1 MTAGGKLD
9 FGSVGWADDQS
20 DIRSRAAAALG
31 SRWAVV
37 EYGPHAARDEWCV
50 DGHRGY
56 VLAGCI
62 EYEFEDG
69 SDTLAVDE
77 GQGFYLAAGTGH
89 RGRNPGGT
97 ATRLFLIDDPS

>member
-9 FGSVGWADDQS
+9 FGSVGWADDQP

-50 DGHRGY
+50 DGA
-56 VLAGCI
+56 VLAD
-62 EYEFEDG
+62 EFSVVGVSSTEWLTVG
-69 SDTLAVDE
+69 WKPTPPEL
-77 GQGFYLAAGTGH
+77 
-89 RGRNPGGT
+89 
-97 ATRLFLIDDPS
+97 